1 MAKLGLG
8 VGLIAGCLLAG
19 VAVENSSPGSTAP
32 AADHTRTA
40 TNNLLVT
47 LGGMVSD
54 AGHTIIPVASDLV
67 DTARTEFPNVLGPQ
81 PGDPAA
87 GGTGTGTGTGTA
99 QHPPAATDAPQP

>member
-32 AADHTRTA
+32 ASENTRTA
-40 TNNLLVT
+40 ANNLLVT
-47 LGGMVSD
+47 LGGMASD
-54 AGHTIIPVASDLV
+54 ATHVVIPVASDVV
-67 DTARTEFPNVLGPQ
+67 DTARTEFPNVLGAQ

-87 GGTGTGTGTGTA
+87 SGTGTGTGTA

>member
-32 AADHTRTA
+32 ASENTRTA
-40 TNNLLVT
+40 ANNLLVT
-47 LGGMVSD
+47 LGGMASD
-54 AGHTIIPVASDLV
+54 AAHVVIPVASDVV
-67 DTARTEFPNVLGPQ
+67 DTARTEFPNVLGAQ

-87 GGTGTGTGTGTA
+87 GGTGTGTA